1 MCVCVGIHNDI
12 WLNPPSH
19 ISVWGRLTLKDS
31 SPSCP
36 SKSYK
41 AVVVREGAFDTTG
54 DEDTTGLTAD
64 GGRGGGGERGGE
76 RGEYT
81 KLGLCVVQLI

>member
-64 GGRGGGGERGGE
+64 GGRGGGERGGE